1 MAAPLLDSTITA
13 APLPDTT
20 ITVAPLPEPAVATAP
35 LPEELILTARSL
47 SGAMPPSEIASPNC
61 PSDEGPVEKMVVV
74 EPARPEDFWI
84 TEDGASGPLP
94 AEAEGA
100 APLPVDPISPMEL
113 PLVETHT
120 VGPAPLAV
128 PESSEISS
136 VESLQELDVPLEAP
150 VEDLRSP
157 ARPRAGC
164 PSVAKVLQQR
174 VIQEQVTVVTV
185 ESEETVE
192 AQPPGTGA
200 EPMVISGGNTPVA
213 LDDSELDVE
222 EEQELLMDKTRL

>member
-1 MAAPLLDSTITA
+1 MTITTAPLLE
-13 APLPDTT
+13 L
-20 ITVAPLPEPAVATAP
+20 AVATAP
-35 LPEELILTARSL
+35 LPEELVSMTRSP
-47 SGAMPPSEIASPNC
+47 SGATPPSEICSLDC
-61 PSDEGPVEKMVVV
+61 PSDGESIEKTVVV

-100 APLPVDPISPMEL
+100 APLPIDPISPMEP
-113 PLVETHT
+113 PLVETH
-120 VGPAPLAV
+120 VAGPAPLAI
-128 PESSEISS
+128 PESSEISL

-157 ARPRAGC
+157 VRPRVGH
-164 PSVAKVLQQR
+164 PSVAEALQQR
-174 VIQEQVTVVTV
+174 VIREQVTVITV

-192 AQPPGTGA
+192 AQPPGARA

-213 LDDSELDVE
+213 PDDLELDAE
-222 EEQELLMDKTRL
+222 EEQELLMDETHL